1 MIKSYQHIFFDLD
14 ETLWDFQTNSR
25 EALQEIA
32 VSYNFSAR
40 GISSIETFLDA
51 YFPIN
56 EKMWEHFRNGIVDM
70 NGLRYKRFEETFK
83 LFNIN
88 DAVFTNEIAN
98 AYTTI
103 APQKTNLIP
112 HAKEVLDYLSEKYT
126 LHIITNGFEEVQQIK
141 VKNCDLQKYFKT
153 ITSSEKSGYKKP
165 DERMFHYAF
174 SQANAQ
180 AQNSIM
186 IGDSLEADILGAKN
200 VGMDQVYFN
209 PQKKGH
215 QEQITYETSSLN
227 ELLKWL

>member
-1 MIKSYQHIFFDLD
+1 MIKAYQHIFFDLD

-32 VSYNFSAR
+32 VSYNFASR
-40 GISSIETFLDA
+40 GIQSIETFLDA

-83 LFNIN
+83 LFNIS
-88 DAVFTNEIAN
+88 DVAFTNDVAN

-103 APQKTNLIP
+103 APQKTYLIP
-112 HAKEVLDYLSEKYT
+112 HAKEVLDYLHKKYT
-126 LHIITNGFEEVQQIK
+126 LHIITNGFEEVQHIK
-141 VKNCDLQKYFKT
+141 INNCNLSKYFKT
-153 ITSSEKSGYKKP
+153 ITSSEKSGFKKP
-165 DERMFHYAF
+165 DARMFQYAF

-200 VGMDQVYFN
+200 VGMDQIYFN
-209 PQKKGH
+209 PQERGH
-215 QEQITYETSSLN
+215 QEQITHETSSLK

>member
-1 MIKSYQHIFFDLD
+1 MKLYTNLFFDLD
-14 ETLWDFQTNSR
+14 ETLWDFQINSR

-32 VSYNFSAR
+32 LTYNFSAK
-40 GISSIETFLDA
+40 GIPSIEIFLEA

-56 EKMWEHFRNGIVDM
+56 EKMWEHFRNGVVDM
-70 NGLRYKRFEETFK
+70 NGLRYKRFEDTFK

-88 DAVFTNEIAN
+88 DTAFINQIAN

-103 APQKTNLIP
+103 APQKTNLLP
-112 HAKEVLDYLSEKYT
+112 YAKEALDYLFEKYT
-126 LHIITNGFEEVQQIK
+126 LHIITNGFEEVQHIK
-141 VKNCDLQKYFKT
+141 INNCNLSKYFKT
-153 ITSSEKSGYKKP
+153 ITSSEKSGFKKP
-165 DERMFHYAF
+165 DARMFQYAF

-209 PQKKGH
+209 PLEKTH
-215 QEQITYETSSLN
+215 SEHITHEINSLN
-227 ELLKWL
+227 ALLKCL